1 VRHFCK
7 RIGITKFNGTTDVAL
22 LEFDVRDF
30 LNTSSPRRMAVL
42 DPLKVVLENWPAGSV
57 EQVEIPNHPQ
67 NPDAGARQ
75 VAISREIWIERD
87 DFMEDPPKKFY
98 RLGPG
103 RHVRLRGAHII
114 RCTGY
119 ETDAAGKVSLIRA
132 EVLPG
137 THGASTPDGVE
148 CRAAIHWVDVAHGA
162 DAEIRLYDR
171 LFTVEDPD
179 AAEGGFLSVINPAS
193 LTTVTA
199 KIEPSL
205 AAAAAGFTCQFE
217 RVGYFVADVVDH
229 RPGDKPVFNRTVALR
244 DSWSKKAGA

>member
-1 VRHFCK
+1 
-7 RIGITKFNGTTDVAL
+7 
-22 LEFDVRDF
+22 
-30 LNTSSPRRMAVL
+30 
-42 DPLKVVLENWPAGSV
+42 
-57 EQVEIPNHPQ
+57 
-67 NPDAGARQ
+67 
-75 VAISREIWIERD
+75 
-87 DFMEDPPKKFY
+87 
-98 RLGPG
+98 
-103 RHVRLRGAHII
+103 VRLRGAHII